1 MNTKLILQAGLT
13 ALVLGIGSG
22 VIPATMSAAQA
33 FQPLA
38 AQPVQAQHATQQ
50 GVPEDFIFATGYTW
64 IGRN

>member
-1 MNTKLILQAGLT
+1 MNTKLILQAGIT

-33 FQPLA
+33 FQPIA
-38 AQPVQAQHATQQ
+38 AEQIQPQHATRQ

-64 IGRN
+64 LGRN

>member
-1 MNTKLILQAGLT
+1 MNTKLFLQASLT

-22 VIPATMSAAQA
+22 VIPASMSAAQA

>member
-1 MNTKLILQAGLT
+1 MNTKLILQAALT

-22 VIPATMSAAQA
+22 VIPASMSAAQA
-33 FQPLA
+33 FQPFS

>member
-1 MNTKLILQAGLT
+1 MNTKLILQASLT

-33 FQPLA
+33 FQPFSA
-38 AQPVQAQHATQQ
+38 PKIQPQHATQQ

-64 IGRN
+64 LGRN

>member
-1 MNTKLILQAGLT
+1 MNTKLILQASLT

-22 VIPATMSAAQA
+22 VIPASMSAAQA

-38 AQPVQAQHATQQ
+38 AEQLQAQHATQQ

-64 IGRN
+64 LGRN

>member
-1 MNTKLILQAGLT
+1 MNTKLILQATLT

-22 VIPATMSAAQA
+22 VIPASMSAAQA
-33 FQPLA
+33 FQPIS
-38 AQPVQAQHATQQ
+38 AQPIQAQHATEQ